1 MACHGIYR
9 IRAAGVSN
17 GLAITLP
24 PNFENNSFFPA
35 EPGASLGSMVFAFH
49 CSATLNEASEAALTA
64 RYGKRANQ
72 TPPARSDTRLGN
84 PSKKWETFTQ
94 FILHCILNGHDH
106 RDSPEQ
112 QGNPMSAQ
120 ENPGD
125 DWAKSL
131 FLKRCRG
138 RRMLPD
144 DLLPP
149 YQTEE
154 GLVLIDRRSHQDRR
168 KSLATDISNTPGH
181 A

>member
-1 MACHGIYR
+1 
-9 IRAAGVSN
+9 
-17 GLAITLP
+17 
-24 PNFENNSFFPA
+24 
-35 EPGASLGSMVFAFH
+35 
-49 CSATLNEASEAALTA
+49 
-64 RYGKRANQ
+64 
-72 TPPARSDTRLGN
+72 
-84 PSKKWETFTQ
+84 
-94 FILHCILNGHDH
+94 
-106 RDSPEQ
+106 
-112 QGNPMSAQ
+112 MSAQ

-149 YQTEE
+149 YQTKE